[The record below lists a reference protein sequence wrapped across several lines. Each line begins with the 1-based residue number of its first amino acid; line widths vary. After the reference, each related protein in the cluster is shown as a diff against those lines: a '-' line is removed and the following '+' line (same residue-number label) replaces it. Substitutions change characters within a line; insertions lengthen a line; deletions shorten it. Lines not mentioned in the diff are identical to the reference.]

1 MKNRF
6 VEQNLMEGLLIL
18 LLLVAG
24 GLILLFLGGC
34 NAHNHLS
41 DAYGNFEATEVV
53 VSAEE
58 HGRLLSLSANE
69 GDVVEGGQ
77 LLGIIDTTMLV
88 LKREQ
93 LKASQ
98 YALEVNERQ
107 VDKTSAVQQAK
118 LDLMQKELDR
128 VRAMLADEA
137 VTQQRFDQ
145 AEGEFIIAQRQLSQ
159 IQAQKEQ
166 VRAEKQVLAAQI
178 NALNEQVN
186 RCRVVAPVGG
196 TVLQKYAEAGE
207 MTGAGQPLFKVA
219 DMEYMLLRAYIA
231 GSQLDDVV
239 IGQQVEV
246 LIDKGED
253 DYHRL
258 EGTVTWVAQ
267 SAEFTPKIIQ
277 TKEERV
283 DLVYAIKVRVANDG
297 RLKIGMPG
305 EVVFAV
311 RN

>member
-1 MKNRF
+1 
-6 VEQNLMEGLLIL
+6 MEGLFIIL
-18 LLLVAG
+18 LLIVG

-34 NAHNHLS
+34 NRNNHLS
-41 DAYGNFEATEVV
+41 DAYGNFEATEVL

-58 HGRLLSLSANE
+58 NGRLLSLSANE

-98 YALEVNERQ
+98 YALEVSERQ
-107 VDKTSAVQQAK
+107 VDNTAAVQQAK

-128 VRAMLADEA
+128 VKAMLADEA

-145 AEGEFIIAQRQLSQ
+145 VEGEFIIAQRQLSQ
-159 IQAQKEQ
+159 IQVQKEQ
-166 VRAEKQVLAAQI
+166 VRAEMEVLAAQI
-178 NALNEQVN
+178 NALNEQVT

-196 TVLQKYAEAGE
+196 TVLQKYAETGE

-219 DMEYMLLRAYIA
+219 DIAYMLLRAYIA
-231 GSQLDDVV
+231 GSQLGDVA

-305 EVVFAV
+305 EVVFV
-311 RN
+311 VEK

>member
-6 VEQNLMEGLLIL
+6 VLHSFI
-18 LLLVAG
+18 AS
-24 GLILLFLGGC
+24 GLIVMLLGAC
-34 NAHNHLS
+34 NGKAQLS
-41 DAYGNFEATEVV
+41 DAYGNFEATEVL

-58 HGRLLSLSANE
+58 NGRLLSLTINE
-69 GDVVEGGQ
+69 GDVIQAGQ

-93 LKASQ
+93 LKASSK
-98 YALEVNERQ
+98 AMEVSERQ
-107 VDKTSAVQQAK
+107 VDKTVAVQQAK
-118 LDLMQKELDR
+118 IDLMQKELTR
-128 VRAMLADEA
+128 VKAMLSDEA

-145 AEGEFIIAQRQLSQ
+145 VEGEFIISQRQLSQ
-159 IQAQKEQ
+159 IKAQKEQ
-166 VRAEKQVLAAQI
+166 VKAEKLVLAAQI
-178 NALNEQVN
+178 NALNEQVS
-186 RCRVVAPVGG
+186 RCRVVAPVAG

-207 MTGAGQPLFKVA
+207 MTGAGRPLFKVA
-219 DMEYMLLRAYIA
+219 DIKHMLLRAYIT
-231 GSQLDDVV
+231 GSQLDDIT

-246 LIDKGED
+246 LIDKGDD
-253 DYHRL
+253 DYHHL
-258 EGTVTWVAQ
+258 EGILTWVAQ

-305 EVVFAV
+305 EVVF
-311 RN
+311 